1 MDIIKDFINGEKKL
15 NLKQLLITLSIIVG
29 IVVGGAFLNGKV
41 NDRNVNRI
49 VESSADEAMVSVV
62 KADED
67 ANSNNTIFKAVRDWN
82 KDNKDTG
89 VSVSANK
96 LNDCL
101 IVEAVYEGNDNNKAL
116 SKSGDCDNLREVR
129 GVNVSDKVETKLG
142 DSVIHNGDT
151 VVVSADGFAGS
162 DKVVVELVSPN
173 DEKIVS
179 EFIVKDGSVSAE
191 FLIPESKKYVGVWNY
206 SIKSDENA
214 FDIENNFI
222 VE

>member
-1 MDIIKDFINGEKKL
+1 MDIKGFISREKRL
-15 NLKQLLITLSIIVG
+15 SVKQILITLSVIVG
-29 IVVGGAFLNGKV
+29 IVVGGAFLYGKV
-41 NDRNVNRI
+41 NDRNVNKI
-49 VESSADEAMVSVV
+49 VESSADEAMISVV
-62 KADED
+62 EADED
-67 ANSNNTIFKAVRDWN
+67 NNSNNTIFKAVRDWN
-82 KDNKDTG
+82 DENKDTG
-89 VSVSANK
+89 VVVSANK

-101 IVEAVYEGNDNNKAL
+101 IVEAVYEGKDKSKAL
-116 SKSGDCDNLREVR
+116 SKSGDCDNLREVK

-151 VVVSADGFAGS
+151 VVVSADGFVGS
-162 DKVVVELVSPN
+162 DKVVVEFTTPN

-179 EFIVKDGSVSAE
+179 ESILKDGSVSTE

-206 SIKSDENA
+206 TIKSDENT